1 MTKREIKLDRKEIEI
16 TVDIHKKMM
25 MAIAETI
32 TKHKLGD
39 EKEFHVVT
47 LALSF
52 TVSNML
58 KGFGI
63 NNINSFLQDFSEL
76 TRETFP
82 GVQKNSFGYMVYNKG
97 KKVEEGKLN

>member
-25 MAIAETI
+25 MAIAEAI

-39 EKEFHVVT
+39 EKEFHIVT

-52 TVSNML
+52 TITNML

-63 NNINSFLQDFSEL
+63 NNIDSFLQDFSEL
-76 TRETFP
+76 TKQTFP
-82 GVQKNSFGYMVYNKG
+82 SVQKNSDAYMVYRKG
-97 KKVEEGKLN
+97 KKIEEGKLN